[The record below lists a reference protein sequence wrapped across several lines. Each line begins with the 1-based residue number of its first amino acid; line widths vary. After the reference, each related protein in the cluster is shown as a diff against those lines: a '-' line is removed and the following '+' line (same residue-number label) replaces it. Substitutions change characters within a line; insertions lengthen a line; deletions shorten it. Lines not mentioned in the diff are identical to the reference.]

1 MYSHAA
7 QTEKIMARYTVAPL
21 VAVGLEGF
29 FGAISIVLAMPILA
43 RYASISPF
51 FDLPRGWHQMIDT
64 PSVLYSGIVIAFS
77 ISLFNFFGLSLTR
90 HVSATVRSL
99 TDTCRTISIW
109 IVSLGLGWEVLV
121 WPISLLQVA
130 GFGLLV

>member
-51 FDLPRGWHQMIDT
+51 FDTPRKIASSYSPLVDTPPLHIPRGT
-64 PSVLYSGIVIAFS
+64 G
-77 ISLFNFFGLSLTR
+77 
-90 HVSATVRSL
+90 TVY
-99 TDTCRTISIW
+99 
-109 IVSLGLGWEVLV
+109 E
-121 WPISLLQVA
+121 
-130 GFGLLV
+130 